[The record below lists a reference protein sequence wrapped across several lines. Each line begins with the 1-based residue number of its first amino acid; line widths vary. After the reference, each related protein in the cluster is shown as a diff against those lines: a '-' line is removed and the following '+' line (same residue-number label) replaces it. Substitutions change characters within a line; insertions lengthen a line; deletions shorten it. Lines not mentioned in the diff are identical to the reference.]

1 MARTQI
7 NGLSF
12 NVESTGIG
20 PAVFAFHG
28 FTGNTRTWDK
38 FVSDAQGKYTVVTM
52 DMLGHGQSDSPLPSE
67 RYDISNCIKDVDS
80 ILSKLRIESVN
91 WLGYSMGGRVALAVA
106 LALPQK
112 TVSLILESASPGLAE
127 TNERKARIQQDSNL
141 ADWINKVGVSEF
153 VTYWENLPL
162 FSSQNNLPILQ
173 LETHRSERLKNN
185 SIGLANS
192 LKGIGTGI
200 QPPLHDKL
208 VTIPFP
214 ILLISGELDTKFTEI
229 AKEMNGI
236 IPESQLRAIN
246 NAGHSTH
253 FEKPTEFNQIVL
265 TFLDSV
271 NKIDSQMPKSSIK
284 PIISNLWSH

>member
-38 FVSDAQGKYTVVTM
+38 FVSDAQGNYTVVTM
-52 DMLGHGQSDSPLPSE
+52 DMLGHGQSDSPLPSD

-80 ILSKLRIESVN
+80 ILSKLRIERVN

-106 LALPQK
+106 LALPHK
-112 TVSLILESASPGLAE
+112 TVSLVLESASPGLAE
-127 TNERKARIQQDSNL
+127 TNERKARIRQDSNL
-141 ADWINKVGVSEF
+141 ADWIHKVGVPEF

-162 FSSQNNLPILQ
+162 FSSQINLPISQ
-173 LETHRSERLKNN
+173 LKFHRLERLKNN
-185 SIGLANS
+185 PIGLANS
-192 LKGIGTGI
+192 LRGIGTGI
-200 QPPLHDKL
+200 QPPLHDEL
-208 VTIPFP
+208 VMIPFP
-214 ILLISGELDTKFTEI
+214 TLLISGELDTKFTEI
-229 AKEMNGI
+229 AKEMNDI
-236 IPESQLRAIN
+236 IPESQLKEIN

-253 FEKPTEFNQIVL
+253 FEKPKEFNQMVL
-265 TFLDSV
+265 NFLDSV
-271 NKIDSQMPKSSIK
+271 NKTDYRIPKSPMT
-284 PIISNLWSH
+284 PIISSLWSH